1 MIVREIG
8 TAMIDEY
15 PSRTLSKRE
24 SRLLST
30 LSADGRT
37 LFTVDDACAV
47 LDLGRTAVRKVL
59 HRLHQ
64 KGWIRRLQRGKYLII
79 PLAAGPEAQWAE
91 HEYLIAASLVSPYYL
106 AYATALHYYG
116 YSERP
121 LNSLMVATSRRKRA
135 VIVGDLT
142 CRFVTVPAHKFFGYA
157 PISLLD
163 SAVQMAEREKAI
175 ADGFDRPKLV
185 EGVLEAAKGL
195 WFGSQEL
202 DWAKLIA
209 YVLRLQNQVAAR
221 RLGFWLELLALGDDR
236 SLSRLDGG
244 GGHSYARL
252 DPSGTN
258 DGPRNARWRLI
269 VNIPERQLLE
279 WREH

>member
-1 MIVREIG
+1 M
-8 TAMIDEY
+8 ADEY
-15 PSRTLSKRE
+15 PSRTLGKRE

-37 LFTVDDACAV
+37 VFTVDDACAAV
-47 LDLGRTAVRKVL
+47 DFGHTAVLKVL
-59 HRLHQ
+59 HRLHN

-121 LNSLMVATSRRKRA
+121 LNPLIIATTRRKRP
-135 VIVGDLT
+135 VTVGDLT
-142 CRFVTVPAHKFFGYA
+142 CRFVTLPAHKFFGYA

-163 SAVQMAEREKAI
+163 NTVQMAEREKAI
-175 ADGFDRPKLV
+175 ADGFDRPNLV
-185 EGVLEAAKGL
+185 GGVLEAAKGL

-202 DWAKLIA
+202 DWGKLVA
-209 YVLRLQNQVAAR
+209 TVLRLQNQVAAR
-221 RLGFWLELLALGDDR
+221 RLGFWLELLALGDER

-252 DPSGTN
+252 EPSETD
-258 DGPRNARWRLI
+258 DGPRNAHWRLI

>member
-1 MIVREIG
+1 MITRRIG
-8 TAMIDEY
+8 TAVTDEH
-15 PSRTLSKRE
+15 PSRTLSRQE

-30 LSADGRT
+30 LSADGRSV
-37 LFTVDDACAV
+37 FTVDDACAV
-47 LDLGRTAVRKVL
+47 LDLGRSTIRKVL
-59 HRLHQ
+59 FRLHQ

-91 HEYLIAASLVSPYYL
+91 HEYLIAASLVAPYYL

-121 LNSLMVATSRRKRA
+121 LTTLMVATLRRKRA
-135 VIVGDLT
+135 VTVGDLT

-163 SAVQMAEREKAI
+163 STVQMAEREKAA
-175 ADGFDRPKLV
+175 ADGFDRPELV
-185 EGVLEAAKGL
+185 GGILEAAKGL

-209 YVLRLQNQVAAR
+209 YVLRLQDQVAAR
-221 RLGFWLELLALGDDR
+221 RLGFWLELLALGDER
-236 SLSRLDGG
+236 SLSLLDGG